1 MTSTPRMIPDPSEPS
16 LPIPPPPPRSTI
28 TLGMMLQLREAKGRW
43 PFAARAAL
51 CMGLPVVIGWAVGD
65 TAAGL
70 MATIGAFTAVYGS
83 GRPYLNRAFFLALV
97 ALSFAIAVSLG
108 VFAAETAWL
117 VLPFITVMAAVATFL
132 CNALRVGPPGAYLFI
147 LACAAGTAIHAPHLS
162 IVHTGLLVLGGGALA
177 WLAHM
182 AGALASPRG
191 PERRAVERSANAVA
205 TFIETVG
212 TPAQD
217 AARHNAAL
225 AMQDAWTTLVSY
237 QPSRP
242 RPDGT
247 LSRLRA
253 IGRELNLLFAEALDA
268 RAPIP
273 ASLAERAR
281 ALGGEARSPAP
292 GTERTDPD
300 HVPLGHH
307 GVLASYREALRPW
320 SPALVVTARV
330 GVAALIAGTIG
341 ALLGLER
348 AYWCIAAAVLVL
360 HQGLDWA
367 RTLQRGLERMAGTL
381 VGLLL
386 AGAILTVH
394 PEGLWLAATMMA
406 LQFTIEM
413 LVVRNYA
420 LAVVFITA
428 AALTIAS
435 GGHPVTD
442 VPHMLWVRGVD
453 TVIGCLVGLIVFG
466 LSLPRQTSSRVRAEL
481 SRTLAAIE
489 ATLAPMAAGKVT
501 TPMAKRARRDLQHSA
516 IALLQAYDRSIG
528 SPSLSGRQAEQ
539 MWPAVVTTQ
548 RLAYRVLATCWA
560 LEDGGAQAA
569 PETARALF
577 GEDGEA
583 RLKKALLELRYA
595 IASRTR
601 PHVSVPV
608 PAFLATEIDQVRD
621 SLVAGGP

>member
-1 MTSTPRMIPDPSEPS
+1 MTDTPRTMPEPAGPF
-16 LPIPPPPPRSTI
+16 LPIPPPPPRSTV
-28 TLGMMLQLREAKGRW
+28 TLGMIFQFRDAKGRW

-51 CMGLPVVIGWAVGD
+51 CMGLPVIIGWALGD
-65 TAAGL
+65 TTAGL
-70 MATIGAFTAVYGS
+70 MATTGAFTAVYGS
-83 GRPYLNRAFFLALV
+83 DRPYLNRARFLALI
-97 ALSFAIAVSLG
+97 ALALAICVSLG
-108 VFAAETAWL
+108 IFAAETAWL
-117 VLPFITVMAAVATFL
+117 VLPFISLMTVIATFI
-132 CNALRVGPPGAYLFI
+132 CNAQRVGPPGAYIFA
-147 LACAAGTAIHAPHLS
+147 LACAAGTAIHAPHLTIAHS
-162 IVHTGLLVLGGGALA
+162 FLLVFSGGALA
-177 WLAHM
+177 WIAHM
-182 AGALASPRG
+182 AGALLSPRG
-191 PERRAVERSANAVA
+191 PERVSVEKSANAVA
-205 TFIETVG
+205 TFIEAVG

-225 AMQDAWTTLVSY
+225 AMQDSWTTLVSY
-237 QPSRP
+237 QPSQP

-253 IGRELNLLFAEALDA
+253 IGRELNLLFAEALEA
-268 RAPIP
+268 TRPMP

-281 ALGGEARSPAP
+281 DLGREARNPAP
-292 GTERTDPD
+292 GTERTDPG

-320 SPALVVTARV
+320 SPALVVAARV
-330 GVAALIAGTIG
+330 GVATLIAGAIG
-341 ALLGLER
+341 AMLGLER

-367 RTLQRGLERMAGTL
+367 RALQRGVERMAGTL

-386 AGAILTVH
+386 AGAILAFH

-420 LAVVFITA
+420 MAVIFITA

-453 TVIGCLVGLIVFG
+453 TVIGCIVGLIVLA

-481 SRTLAAIE
+481 VRTLAAIE
-489 ATLAPMAAGKVT
+489 ATLGPMATGKVT
-501 TPMAKRARRDLQHSA
+501 TPMARRARRDLQHSA

-528 SPSLSGRQAEQ
+528 SPSVTGHQAEQ
-539 MWPAVVTTQ
+539 MWPAVVTAQ

-560 LEDGGAQAA
+560 IENGGAQAA
-569 PETARALF
+569 PETVRALF
-577 GEDGEA
+577 GDDGET
-583 RLKKALLELRYA
+583 RLRKALLELRYA
-595 IASRTR
+595 IASHTR
-601 PHVSVPV
+601 PRLSEEL
-608 PAFLATEIDQVRD
+608 PAFLAVEMRQVRD
-621 SLVAGGP
+621 SLVVGGR

>member
-1 MTSTPRMIPDPSEPS
+1 MTSTPHTMNEPAGPF

-28 TLGMMLQLREAKGRW
+28 TLGMILQFRDAKGRW
-43 PFAARAAL
+43 RFAARAAL
-51 CMGLPVVIGWAVGD
+51 CMGLPVIIGWAVGD

-70 MATIGAFTAVYGS
+70 MATTGAFTAVYGS
-83 GRPYLNRAFFLALV
+83 DRPYLNRAFFLALI
-97 ALSFAIAVSLG
+97 ALSFAISVSLG
-108 VFAAETAWL
+108 VFAAQTAWL
-117 VLPFITVMAAVATFL
+117 VLPFITLMAAIATFL
-132 CNALRVGPPGAYLFI
+132 CNALRVGPPGAYLFT
-147 LACAAGTAIHAPHLS
+147 LACAAGTAIHAPHLT
-162 IVHTGLLVLGGGALA
+162 IVHTGLLVFSGGALA
-177 WLAHM
+177 WIAHM
-182 AGALASPRG
+182 AGALIAPRG
-191 PERRAVERSANAVA
+191 PERMAVEKSANAIA
-205 TFIETVG
+205 AFTEAVG

-217 AARHNAAL
+217 ASRHSAAL
-225 AMQDAWTTLVSY
+225 AMQDSWTTLVSY

-253 IGRELNLLFAEALDA
+253 IGRELNLLFAEALEA
-268 RAPIP
+268 TEPMP

-281 ALGGEARSPAP
+281 ELGREARNPTP

-330 GVAALIAGTIG
+330 GVAAVIAGAIG
-341 ALLGLER
+341 AMLGLER

-367 RTLQRGLERMAGTL
+367 RALQRGVERMAGTL

-386 AGAILTVH
+386 AGAILFFH

-413 LVVRNYA
+413 LVVRNYG
-420 LAVVFITA
+420 LAVIFITA

-435 GGHPVTD
+435 GGHPVAD

-453 TVIGCLVGLIVFG
+453 TIIGCIVGLIVLG

-481 SRTLAAIE
+481 VRTLEAIE
-489 ATLAPMAAGKVT
+489 ATLSPMATGKVT
-501 TPMAKRARRDLQHSA
+501 TPMARRARRDLQHSA

-528 SPSLSGRQAEQ
+528 SPSATGHQAEQ
-539 MWPAVVTTQ
+539 MWPAVVTAQ

-560 LEDGGAQAA
+560 IEDGGAQAA
-569 PETARALF
+569 PEAAQALF
-577 GEDGEA
+577 GADGEA
-583 RLKKALLELRYA
+583 SLRRALLALRYA
-595 IASRTR
+595 IASRSR
-601 PHVSVPV
+601 PQFPDDL
-608 PAFLATEIDQVRD
+608 PPFLAVEMQQVRD
-621 SLVAGGP
+621 SLVVGGR